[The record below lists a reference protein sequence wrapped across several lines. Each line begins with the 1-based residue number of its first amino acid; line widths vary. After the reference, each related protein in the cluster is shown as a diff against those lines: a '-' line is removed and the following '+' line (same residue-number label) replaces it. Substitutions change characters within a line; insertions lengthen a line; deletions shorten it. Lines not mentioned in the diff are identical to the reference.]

1 MALMRKLHNGAIQL
15 CASAHVLGKE
25 TAPRS
30 RRNIMLSSL
39 VYNVIF
45 NIINGTYLTGFCLAM
60 GADANYVNIIV
71 VIMSI
76 CNMFQLV
83 SPLIFE
89 RLKQRKKL
97 IILLRTAA
105 HAIHLLVIPLIAMSG
120 LAVETLLV
128 VIGILFSTAQ
138 LINAL
143 ISPGIQVWH
152 IGCIPEEK
160 RLGYFSLFS
169 VINCIITYGS
179 LFLAGIFADLL
190 IQLLGEHY
198 ALPTLRLVFLIL
210 AALDILFLTRIH
222 EYPNPSG
229 VKPSVRQM
237 LRCIP
242 DCPAYMKIIGIA
254 ALWNF
259 VANIPSQYYVTYL
272 LDDLNLSYTFINSIN
287 LFNIVAVILLTP
299 LWKKLIQRRGLR
311 GALFIS
317 IFFYAPHALG
327 LSLVDTGTVF
337 LYPLSSIYGIIFS
350 VGFTLC
356 FTLVPY
362 IDLPN
367 ENRTVYMALYNT
379 SCALAALLGVLV
391 GRLMYTLFGSMAP
404 IVLFGSEIA
413 PARLLV
419 IVFSLFLFL
428 AAFLSRAMLKKQSDS
443 TT

>member
-152 IGCIPEEK
+152 
-160 RLGYFSLFS
+160 RLY
-169 VINCIITYGS
+169 
-179 LFLAGIFADLL
+179 
-190 IQLLGEHY
+190 
-198 ALPTLRLVFLIL
+198 
-210 AALDILFLTRIH
+210 
-222 EYPNPSG
+222 SG
-229 VKPSVRQM
+229 GK
-237 LRCIP
+237 
-242 DCPAYMKIIGIA
+242 
-254 ALWNF
+254 
-259 VANIPSQYYVTYL
+259 
-272 LDDLNLSYTFINSIN
+272 
-287 LFNIVAVILLTP
+287 
-299 LWKKLIQRRGLR
+299 
-311 GALFIS
+311 
-317 IFFYAPHALG
+317 ALG
-327 LSLVDTGTVF
+327 LHQPFQRDQLHHHLWQPFPGRHFCGPVDPVAGR
-337 LYPLSSIYGIIFS
+337 
-350 VGFTLC
+350 TLC
-356 FTLVPY
+356 PPDT
-362 IDLPN
+362 
-367 ENRTVYMALYNT
+367 
-379 SCALAALLGVLV
+379 AAG
-391 GRLMYTLFGSMAP
+391 
-404 IVLFGSEIA
+404 
-413 PARLLV
+413 
-419 IVFSLFLFL
+419 FSNSGG
-428 AAFLSRAMLKKQSDS
+428 A
-443 TT
+443 